1 MTKTFFKSTVAI
13 LFISALITGC
23 SNSPEPKPADEGF
36 ACMQDGVKAP
46 SFTCNPQFDG
56 YTVALGVAQ
65 MNAGNDKTFQR
76 TEAMGAGRDAIV
88 RQIEVKVSNLL
99 KQYRGTTGAGANA
112 TFDKATSDV
121 SKQIASQTLSGSKQI
136 GNSWRHPETKE
147 LFILV
152 GVPNDSVKDKMD
164 SAIKSSFKNEGALYQ
179 QFLAEKANG
188 NLDKELEKAN

>member
-147 LFILV
+147 LFVLV
-152 GVPNDSVKDKMD
+152 GIPTESVKNKMD
-164 SAIKSSFKNEGALYQ
+164 SAIKSSFENQDALYQ

-188 NLDKELEKAN
+188 NLDKELEKVN